1 MLYRE
6 FRPTDSEDGTPRIIA
21 FCISRIKA
29 DAFSVSVA
37 TSKDIWMP
45 GSFLHQWMLK
55 TRAFRFGEMGRQAC
69 RILIDEVDQVVNYSN
84 EKVRVEVLRQVPN
97 GRELRQL
104 EAHAFNGKTFA
115 ERDRCWRCRLTFG
128 FTWMSAEADPAK
140 TAKEQVVDYEGRWDA
155 RPSESAN
162 LPVEMECGKCAEYLL
177 WTELPPETIPLPQ
190 ERPDTSAAS
199 HAYAHSLKNQ
209 DVWMV

>member
-6 FRPTDSEDGTPRIIA
+6 FRPTASEDGTPRTIA

-29 DAFSVSVA
+29 DALSVSVA

-69 RILIDEVDQVVNYSN
+69 RILINEIDQVVNFSN
-84 EKVRVEVLRQVPN
+84 EKVRVEVLRQVSN
-97 GRELRQL
+97 GYVARELRQL
-104 EAHAFNGKTFA
+104 EAQAFNGKTFA

-155 RPSESAN
+155 RPSDESESAN
-162 LPVEMECGKCAEYLL
+162 LPVEGVREVCGVPAMGRPRQFHCHKKGLI
-177 WTELPPETIPLPQ
+177 LPPPLMPPLIPSK
-190 ERPDTSAAS
+190 T
-199 HAYAHSLKNQ
+199 
-209 DVWMV
+209 